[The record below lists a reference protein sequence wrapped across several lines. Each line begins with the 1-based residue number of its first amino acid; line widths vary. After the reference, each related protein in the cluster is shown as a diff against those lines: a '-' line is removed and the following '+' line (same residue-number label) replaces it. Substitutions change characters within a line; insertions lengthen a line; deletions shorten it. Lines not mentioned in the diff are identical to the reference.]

1 MAKSN
6 KRKWPSKLFA
16 KLTKVT
22 RKVFDKDPT
31 LKRPYNEVQKWVSK
45 NIYAYFKGQ
54 NPNKV
59 KITDIQKAVQAAF
72 KGLTQTRI
80 SQRVCGNVFAVPDGD
95 IDAANWWEVQDTISR
110 IDPFVQVRVN
120 GGAQYGRTQI
130 DVASN
135 IKGDPMIQEI
145 VEDVR
150 RDNDNASGSIW
161 EGIRKLIPNMPDDG
175 NPCNYFIDFVL
186 NVGGVSVDDT
196 EEAEGEIVPL
206 SFEQKKVRLQRQKEV
221 EKAARERSK
230 ARKAKER
237 ERPKTEKPK
246 PEEKIKV
253 DKKDIVEALKLLKE
267 DFKEGI
273 FTKEEYKKERAK
285 LIDKLE
291 KGGEV

>member
-6 KRKWPSKLFA
+6 KRTWPSKLFA
-16 KLTKVT
+16 KLTKAT

-45 NIYAYFKGQ
+45 NLYPFFKGQ

-59 KITDIQKAVQAAF
+59 KITDIQKAVEAAL
-72 KGLTQTRI
+72 KGLTQTRV

-95 IDAANWWEVQDTISR
+95 IDAANWWEIQDTISR
-110 IDPFVQVRVN
+110 LDPSVQVRVN
-120 GGAQYGRTQI
+120 GGGQYGRTQI

-135 IKGDPMIQEI
+135 VMGDPMIQEI

-196 EEAEGEIVPL
+196 QEVEGEIVPL
-206 SFEQKKVRLQRQKEV
+206 TFEQKKVRLQRQKQV

-230 ARKAKER
+230 ARRAKER
-237 ERPKTEKPK
+237 ERPKAEKPK
-246 PEEKIKV
+246 AEEKPKV
-253 DKKDIVEALKLLKE
+253 EKRDIVEALKLLKE

-291 KGGEV
+291 EGGEV

>member
-45 NIYAYFKGQ
+45 NIYPYFKGQ
-54 NPNKV
+54 NHNKF
-59 KITDIQKAVQAAF
+59 KITDIQKAVEAAL
-72 KGLTQTRI
+72 KVLTQTRL

-130 DVASN
+130 DVASS

-206 SFEQKKVRLQRQKEV
+206 TFEQKKVRLQRQKEV

-237 ERPKTEKPK
+237 ERPKAEKPK

-267 DFKEGI
+267 DFNEGI